1 MNMKKM
7 VMGLAALCVA
17 GVASAVTVD
26 WSAGN
31 STSITGIDF
40 SSPVTVTLTY
50 TITKTPTTG
59 GPAGNIFAIG
69 WNNGTDA
76 TNDSVVVRAV
86 PAGAPT
92 TGSVVTNATDSNN
105 NYQRNDMATIIGTGE
120 HTIVLTLDLSGGTPS
135 ITCSVDE
142 TPLDINFH
150 SGKYTIAEDGT
161 LTFFKYDQ
169 EWLSDVSAK
178 VEYSQLPE
186 PTALALLA
194 LGVAGVALRRK
205 VA

>member
-1 MNMKKM
+1 MKKM

-50 TITKTPTTG
+50 TITETPTTG

-86 PAGAPT
+86 PAGTPT
-92 TGSVVTNATDSNN
+92 GGSVVTNASNSN
-105 NYQRNDMATIIGTGE
+105 AYFERNDMNAIVDTGE
-120 HTIVLTLDLSGGTPS
+120 HTIVMTLDLSGVTPS
-135 ITCSVDE
+135 ITCSVDGSNLPIGFDSA
-142 TPLDINFH
+142 T
-150 SGKYTIAEDGT
+150 YTIAEDGT

-169 EWLSDVSAK
+169 EWLSGVSAK

-194 LGVAGVALRRK
+194 LGAAGLALRRK

>member
-1 MNMKKM
+1 MKKM
-7 VMGLAALCVA
+7 ILGLVALCVA
-17 GVASAVTVD
+17 GMASAVTVD

-40 SSPVTVTLTY
+40 SSSVKVTLTY
-50 TITKTPTTG
+50 TITKAPTTG

-69 WNNGTDA
+69 WNNGADA

-86 PAGAPT
+86 PAGTPT
-92 TGSVVTNATDSNN
+92 TGSVVTNASDSNA
-105 NYQRNDMATIIGTGE
+105 YFERNDKATIIATGE
-120 HTIVLTLDLSGGTPS
+120 HTIVMTLDLSGTTPS

-142 TPLDINFH
+142 SDLPINFD
-150 SGKYTIAEDGT
+150 SATYTIAEDGT

-169 EWLSDVSAK
+169 EWLSDVSAN
-178 VEYSQLPE
+178 VEYSQVPE

-194 LGVAGVALRRK
+194 LGVAGLALRRK